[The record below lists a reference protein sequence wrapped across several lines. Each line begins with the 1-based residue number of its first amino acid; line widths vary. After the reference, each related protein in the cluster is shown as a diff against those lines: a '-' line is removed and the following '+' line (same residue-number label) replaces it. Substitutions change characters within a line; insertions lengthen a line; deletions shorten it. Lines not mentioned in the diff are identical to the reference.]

1 MIKSTKATK
10 AKPTGKTLNRK
21 NLAKH
26 LSGTGKNMGVRRAG
40 HSGRGMSSGFRR
52 APLKKE
58 DLKRSPIDVALAT
71 KDLTRDSLQDG
82 NLVVYPSHGVGKVLR
97 IEQRDVGGGVMLE
110 LVVVNFD
117 MEKLTLSL
125 PIEKAKKDGLRTLL
139 SKNQMDQVLKILR
152 GKGKIKR
159 IMWAKRAQEYEAK
172 INSGD
177 ASLVAEVVR
186 DLYRPPSKPEQ
197 SFSEKQLFQTAV
209 ERLARELSAIETVDL
224 SVATEKVHG
233 ILHHANA

>member
-1 MIKSTKATK
+1 MTK
-10 AKPTGKTLNRK
+10 AKVANKILDRK
-21 NLAKH
+21 SLAKH
-26 LSGTGKNMGVRRAG
+26 LAGAGKNMGAG
-40 HSGRGMSSGFRR
+40 RGGSNGRGMSSGFRR

-58 DLKRSPIDVALAT
+58 DLKRGPIDPTLET
-71 KDLTRDSLQDG
+71 QDLTRANLQDG
-82 NLVVYPSHGVGKVLR
+82 SLVVYPSHGVGKVLR
-97 IEQRDVGGGVMLE
+97 IEQRDVGGGMTVE

-139 SKNQMDQVLKILR
+139 SKTQMEQVLKILR

-197 SFSEKQLFQTAV
+197 SFSEKQLFQIAV
-209 ERLARELSAIETVDL
+209 ERLAREISAIETLDL
-224 SVATEKVHG
+224 PAATEKVHG
-233 ILHHANA
+233 ILHRANA

>member
-1 MIKSTKATK
+1 MNKIKTA
-10 AKPTGKTLNRK
+10 AKVLDRK
-21 NLAKH
+21 SLAKH
-26 LSGTGKNMGVRRAG
+26 LAGAGKNMGAG
-40 HSGRGMSSGFRR
+40 RGGNNGRGMSSGFRR

-58 DLKRSPIDVALAT
+58 DLQRGPIDPSLET
-71 KDLTRDSLQDG
+71 KDLTRDNLQDG
-82 NLVVYPSHGVGKVLR
+82 SLVVYPSHGVGKVLR
-97 IEQRDVGGGVMLE
+97 IEQRDVGGGMTVE

-139 SKNQMDQVLKILR
+139 SKSQMDSVLKILR

-197 SFSEKQLFQTAV
+197 SFSEKQLFQIAV
-209 ERLARELSAIETVDL
+209 ERLAREISAIDVVDL
-224 SVATEKVHG
+224 PTATEKVHG
-233 ILHHANA
+233 ILHRANA